1 MNVEEVSTF
10 SSNISSTHHFSSPFD
25 SGKRHGMSSP
35 DTIDARQEKFLT
47 DNWGGKKDPI
57 GSLIDTLRQSTK
69 SVDEIDRQ
77 SKLRSYI
84 ERLLQMKRQEI
95 ADLSVS
101 STTTSTTTSTE
112 ESSTLSGE
120 ITSTNSSKSLSNII
134 ESSKSLSNIES
145 SKNSSNIIETSK
157 SLSNIESLLSNF
169 SVEQVGQIGFAS
181 STPSSILSSSES
193 KSSVTK
199 TVR

>member
-10 SSNISSTHHFSSPFD
+10 SSNISSTHHF
-25 SGKRHGMSSP
+25 SSP

-57 GSLIDTLRQSTK
+57 GNLIDTLRQSTK

-101 STTTSTTTSTE
+101 STTTSTTTTSTE

-134 ESSKSLSNIES
+134 ESSKSLSSLER
-145 SKNSSNIIETSK
+145 SKNSSNLIETSK

-169 SVEQVGQIGFAS
+169 SVEQIGQTGFAS